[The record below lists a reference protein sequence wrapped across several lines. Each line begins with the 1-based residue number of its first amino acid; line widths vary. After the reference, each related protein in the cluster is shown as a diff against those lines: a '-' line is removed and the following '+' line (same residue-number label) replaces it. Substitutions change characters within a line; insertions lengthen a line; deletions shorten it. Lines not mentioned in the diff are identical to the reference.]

1 MNFFNVFLFFLTL
14 SWKFYILLEN
24 HLQNVNQ
31 QDIIFV
37 FTRLH
42 GNVIKVSLNRPTP
55 HSLFF
60 YKIHFEWVVW
70 FNSEAKRT
78 NFVTNGL
85 FMMQQFILLWQCF
98 DGWTRLFSQIETE
111 TVIPLSLS
119 VVTECNFFLIL
130 TRLIWCHC
138 FN

>member
-78 NFVTNGL
+78 NFVTMACSWCNNLSFFDNVLMDGQDYFL
-85 FMMQQFILLWQCF
+85 KLKLKQSSLWV
-98 DGWTRLFSQIETE
+98 WVLW
-111 TVIPLSLS
+111 PN
-119 VVTECNFFLIL
+119 VTFFL
-130 TRLIWCHC
+130 
-138 FN
+138 F